1 MYKGGFFMNNKTERD
16 SISVLCEGFT
26 KALKDALLTKKIGEK
41 IVITGEVS
49 ANDCVNGITVD
60 IKRIK

>member
-1 MYKGGFFMNNKTERD
+1 MNNKTERD

-41 IVITGEVS
+41 IVSAKSGAGKTEQFSHSVVS
-49 ANDCVNGITVD
+49 DSATP
-60 IKRIK
+60 